1 MGTNNKSIIGLDL
14 NIDQDYIAEAVKQT
28 VIIGISE
35 SLNGKNEIV
44 SQIVNLVLSV
54 RVDEKGKINS
64 YKDYNKYTLVEYHVR
79 KLIEEETKTTIEEI
93 LNDNREVIETELR
106 KAINNKKFTN
116 EIVAAMT
123 NGMID
128 SMNDKY
134 RTTVS
139 VSLDKKK
146 EEY

>member
-1 MGTNNKSIIGLDL
+1 MNNKNIIGLDL

-44 SQIVNLVLSV
+44 SQLVNMTLSV
-54 RVDEKGKINS
+54 KVDEKGKVNS
-64 YKDYNKYTLVEYHVR
+64 DKYYNKYTLVEYYVR
-79 KLIEEETKTTIEEI
+79 KLIEEETKATIEEV
-93 LNDNREVIETELR
+93 LNDNREVIKVELR

-123 NGMID
+123 NGMIS
-128 SMNDKY
+128 SMNNKY
-134 RTTVS
+134 RTRVS
-139 VSLDKKK
+139 VSLNEK
-146 EEY
+146 EED

>member
-28 VIIGISE
+28 VLMGISE
-35 SLNGKNEIV
+35 SLNGKNEIA
-44 SQIVNLVLSV
+44 SQLVNMVLSV
-54 RVDEKGKINS
+54 KVDEKGKVS
-64 YKDYNKYTLVEYHVR
+64 DYERYNKYSLVEFHVR
-79 KLIEEETKTTIEEI
+79 KLIEEEARNTIEEVVEE
-93 LNDNREVIETELR
+93 NREVIKAELR

-134 RTTVS
+134 KTS
-139 VSLDKKK
+139 ISISLDKKE